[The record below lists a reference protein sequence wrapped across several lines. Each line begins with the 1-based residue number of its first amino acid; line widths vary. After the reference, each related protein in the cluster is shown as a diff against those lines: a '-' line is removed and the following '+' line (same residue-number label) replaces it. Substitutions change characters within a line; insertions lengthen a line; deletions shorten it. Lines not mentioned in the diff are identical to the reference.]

1 LYQQEN
7 FKQAKVQIKR
17 ILYGELEI
25 LDEDLIFS
33 PFYSLIKMYDASYTV
48 IYKII
53 DDETI
58 YSQRGDASATSK
70 ILSSF
75 KFVFILYLMFEIMVI
90 TNIL

>member
-1 LYQQEN
+1 
-7 FKQAKVQIKR
+7 
-17 ILYGELEI
+17 LEI
-25 LDEDLIFS
+25 LDEDPIFS

-90 TNIL
+90 TNILKM